1 VSNRAIVV
9 ITLILAATGIYACWC
24 GAALTWDGAYQFCW
38 GLLKQR
44 PYVYGA
50 RFHSWIVWLPFI
62 AASRLTHSLPLLR
75 VVFGLPFALAP
86 AAGVIL
92 SWWIVRRDA
101 PHLIVWALFGIA
113 IAPLPGQIFLINDS
127 IFQQHLFW
135 PVFLGLF
142 VPLSPAK
149 RWVLGGLALLQLS
162 HPIGIILLAV
172 GVVAAAGLR
181 WRRPA
186 DRAPLTWV
194 AVLLTALALAGALKM
209 LIWRDQQAAD
219 EFHLA
224 VALNRWRKGVY
235 GAPIGGLR
243 WFWLSAVLVFLV
255 GRLDPLKRARLG
267 TWLGAGALIAAACG
281 AALWLNWAGDE
292 RRWAFALD
300 YRRWFVP
307 LALPFY
313 GLCVLDACWPSVR
326 ASAGEAADVAAD
338 RLTRARLSYLLAGTF
353 AAVLSVQSV
362 LWGLMTQRLLEEAK
376 HYPSPV
382 IPRSAL
388 PWIEGTPMQH
398 WATMSY
404 LVALQGTTPRKLF
417 LYDPADGAELNAD
430 PPGVP
435 LAPDDWG
442 KVSPEPGP
450 RGWFDFRP
458 LLEELHA
465 TKGSPQKRGERG
477 EESGR

>member
-1 VSNRAIVV
+1 
-9 ITLILAATGIYACWC
+9 
-24 GAALTWDGAYQFCW
+24 
-38 GLLKQR
+38 
-44 PYVYGA
+44 
-50 RFHSWIVWLPFI
+50 VWVPFLG
-62 AASRLTHSLPLLR
+62 ASRLTHSLAVLR

-86 AAGVIL
+86 AAGLIL
-92 SWWIVRRDA
+92 SWWVVRRDA

-113 IAPLPGQIFLINDS
+113 IAPLPGQVFVINDS

-142 VPLSPAK
+142 VPLSSAK
-149 RWVLGGLALLQLS
+149 RAVLGGLALLQLS
-162 HPIGIILLAV
+162 HPIGIILLSVAV
-172 GVVAAAGLR
+172 IAAAVLG
-181 WRRPA
+181 WQRPA
-186 DRAPLTWV
+186 DRARLTGV

-209 LIWRDQQAAD
+209 SIWPDQQAAD

-235 GAPIGGLR
+235 GAPFGGLR
-243 WFWLSAVLVFLV
+243 WFWLAGALLFVL
-255 GRLDPLKRARLG
+255 GRLNVVNRPRLG
-267 TWLGAGALIAAACG
+267 RWLGAAALLAAGCG
-281 AALWLNWAGDE
+281 AAMWLAWAGDE

-307 LALPFY
+307 LTLPFY
-313 GLCVLDACWPSVR
+313 GLCVLEACRPAGLTASAGGVR
-326 ASAGEAADVAAD
+326 ASGVPEEPKDAPDL
-338 RLTRARLSYLLAGTF
+338 RTRVRLSYLLAGTF
-353 AAVLSVQSV
+353 AAVLSVQSA

-376 HYPSPV
+376 HYPSVV

-404 LVALQGTTPRKLF
+404 LVALQGPTPRKLF
-417 LYDPADGAELNAD
+417 LYDAADGAELSAS

-435 LAPDDWG
+435 LAPDYWG
-442 KVSPEPGP
+442 KVPPEPGP

-465 TKGSPQKRGERG
+465 PPPPRASEGSPPRRGDRG
-477 EESGR
+477 GEDSRSRIKSDR